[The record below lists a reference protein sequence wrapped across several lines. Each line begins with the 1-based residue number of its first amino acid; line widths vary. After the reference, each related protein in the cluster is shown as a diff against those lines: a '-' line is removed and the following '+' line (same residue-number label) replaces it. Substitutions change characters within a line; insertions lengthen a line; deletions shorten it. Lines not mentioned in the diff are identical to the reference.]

1 MSATL
6 RFENL
11 DAGHIPAILEI
22 EKEANGAP
30 WSEKS
35 FQNELSHPHGFFL
48 VGLEMG
54 VPIAYGGIWMV
65 IDEAH
70 IITLAVHNDHRRKGI
85 GEKLMTKL
93 LNEAVKRGAQC
104 ASLEVRD
111 SNEPAMR
118 LYEKFGFVR
127 AAVRKAYYP
136 DNKED
141 AVIMWLYELPAAA
154 SNWLKA

>member
-1 MSATL
+1 MLATL
-6 RFENL
+6 RFEHL

-70 IITLAVHNDHRRKGI
+70 IITLAVHSEHRRKGI
-85 GEKLMTKL
+85 GEKLMTRL

-104 ASLEVRD
+104 ASLEVRA

-154 SNWLKA
+154 SNWSRA

>member
-1 MSATL
+1 MSSTL
-6 RFENL
+6 RFETL

-54 VPIAYGGIWMV
+54 TPVAYGGIWMV

-70 IITLAVHNDHRRKGI
+70 IITLAVHNDHRRRGI
-85 GEKLMTKL
+85 GEKLMTRL
-93 LNEAVKRGAQC
+93 LHEAVKRGAQC
-104 ASLEVRD
+104 ASLEVRA

-118 LYEKFGFVR
+118 LYEKFGFAR

-141 AVIMWLYELPAAA
+141 AVIMWLYDLPVA
-154 SNWLKA
+154 SENWPKA